1 MRYLVLCLLLPL
13 TACVHRQV
21 WPYIAPNGMQTYYV
35 RHHHCKLLATDPD
48 YSNIYPQ
55 HTVDQLWGCD
65 DPETQFW
72 ILVTQE
78 QPQ

>member
-1 MRYLVLCLLLPL
+1 MRYLTLFLLLPL
-13 TACVHRQV
+13 TACIHRQA
-21 WPYIAPNGMQTYYV
+21 WPYIAPGGTLTYYV
-35 RHHHCKLLATDPD
+35 RHHQCKLLATDPN

-72 ILVTQE
+72 ITVEEE
-78 QPQ
+78 QP